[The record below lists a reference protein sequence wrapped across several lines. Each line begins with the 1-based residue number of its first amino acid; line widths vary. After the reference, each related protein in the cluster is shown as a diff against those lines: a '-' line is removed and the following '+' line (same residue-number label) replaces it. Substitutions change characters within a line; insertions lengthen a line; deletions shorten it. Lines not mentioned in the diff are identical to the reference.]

1 MRTIEVPPK
10 PSSLLE
16 SLSDIGYLLGTALAD
31 LVDNSITAQAKT
43 IEIFSNVGESSP
55 KIGVLDDGH
64 GMDEETLIEAMRLG
78 TKSPLE
84 ERDKSDLGRF
94 GLGLKTASF
103 SQCRVVTVVS
113 RRNGTTAI
121 ARWDLNRIAES
132 EKWAVELP
140 DNLAGIPWADRLGSQ
155 GTLVVWDDLRLAR
168 HEETSES
175 ANEDLTRQLNDA
187 SNHLQLVFHRF
198 LSGEIRGR
206 KMQILLN
213 NRNLEPFDP
222 FHSSH
227 PATMQ
232 APEETIKFVGE
243 SVKVKAFTLPHHS
256 NVSPEQ
262 WERYA
267 GPEGYFRNQGFYIY
281 REGRLIIHGT
291 WFGLARQQELTKL
304 ARVRVDMPNSLDSVW
319 RIDVKKASAQL
330 PAVVRTRLRQ
340 IIERL
345 AEPSKRIYTARG
357 TRLAQDSL
365 VPVWSRIQDKGEI
378 RYRINADH
386 PVVVNLLENISDQE
400 RVELRRFMEM
410 IGSALPID
418 ALFADLGGNV
428 NSVKNSSTSDDTLR
442 PMAATT
448 YEHLLEILGSRDDA
462 LDAMQVS
469 EPFRSNW
476 ERTLEILQEHLQGV
490 TARD

>member
-1 MRTIEVPPK
+1 MRTIEIPPK

-16 SLSDIGYLLGTALAD
+16 SLSDIGYSLGTALAD

-43 IEIFSNVGESSP
+43 IEIFSSVGESRP
-55 KIGVLDDGH
+55 QIGVLDDGH
-64 GMDEETLIEAMRLG
+64 GMDEGTLVEAMRLG

-113 RRNGTTAI
+113 RRNGVTAI

-140 DNLAGIPWADRLGSQ
+140 DNLDGIPWADRLGSQ
-155 GTLVVWDDLRLAR
+155 GTLVIWDDLRLAR
-168 HEETSES
+168 DEEISES
-175 ANEDLTRQLNDA
+175 AKEDLTRQLNDA
-187 SNHLQLVFHRF
+187 INHLELVFHRF
-198 LSGEIRGR
+198 LTGEIRGR
-206 KMQILLN
+206 KLQILLN
-213 NRNLEPFDP
+213 NRTLEPFDP
-222 FHSSH
+222 FNSSH
-227 PATMQ
+227 TATMQ
-232 APEETIKFVGE
+232 APEETIKFADE
-243 SVKVKAFTLPHHS
+243 RIKVKAFTLPHHS

-304 ARVRVDMPNSLDSVW
+304 TRVRVDMPNALDSVW

-330 PAVVRTRLRQ
+330 PTGVRRRLRQ

-357 TRLAQDSL
+357 TRLTQDSV
-365 VPVWSRIQDKGEI
+365 VPIWSRILDKGDI
-378 RYRINADH
+378 SYRINSDH
-386 PVVVNLLENISDQE
+386 PVVVNLLDNYSEQE
-400 RVELRRFMEM
+400 RAELRRFLEI
-410 IGSALPID
+410 IGASLPID
-418 ALFADLGGNV
+418 ALFADMGSNV
-428 NSVKNSSTSDDTLR
+428 NSVKNSSTSDDSLLHL
-442 PMAATT
+442 AVTT
-448 YEHLLEILGSRDDA
+448 YQHLLEILGSSDDA
-462 LDAMQVS
+462 QSAMKAS

-476 ERTLEILQEHLQGV
+476 ERTLQILQSNSE
-490 TARD
+490 RSD